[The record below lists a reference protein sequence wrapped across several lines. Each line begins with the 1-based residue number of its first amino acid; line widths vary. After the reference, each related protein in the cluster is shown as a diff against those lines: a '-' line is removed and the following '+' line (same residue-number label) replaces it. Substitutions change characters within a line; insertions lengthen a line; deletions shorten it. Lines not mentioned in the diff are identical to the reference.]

1 MNENSNHERFFNPSK
16 IPVLSLI
23 DQEAAAPPP
32 LPTAS
37 PSGEPTRFA
46 HGMSGRA
53 LLRIIFR
60 KCADLGVSDIQM
72 RAERPVYIHTNKGME
87 KIEEYGVLSAENMDE
102 ILKELVANK
111 ESSSHGFGLRKE
123 VDTRVDDKIA
133 GAIAEF
139 SQTRVTDFSCDGIPL
154 NEDGGEISGR
164 LRVQGHLSSSGLGVT
179 CRILNDSIPE
189 LEALGIDPDTV
200 ATLRHAVLRRA
211 GLCLVTGPT
220 GSGKSTSL
228 ASLIDWVRRHHP
240 KHIVTVED
248 PIEYQYPDDMD
259 DPDFPG
265 HKCPSPSIV
274 TQQEV
279 GRDVHSYRQ
288 GLKDVLRKAPHI
300 ILLGEIRDREAMETC
315 MEAAQ
320 TGHLVLSTLHTTGAV
335 KTIGRI
341 LELYPNE
348 SHSAVLSRLSEILI
362 FIHSQGLL
370 NGIERRVLTYE
381 FLQNN
386 DDAVSS
392 AIANYDGGSRSLEDV
407 IRRAGNIEWD
417 SNLKRL
423 VKQGL
428 ITPETMVNARMNK
441 NDDEIDIT

>member
-1 MNENSNHERFFNPSK
+1 MP
-16 IPVLSLI
+16 
-23 DQEAAAPPP
+23 
-32 LPTAS
+32 
-37 PSGEPTRFA
+37 
-46 HGMSGRA
+46 GRN
-53 LLRIIFR
+53 LLGIIFR
-60 KCADLGVSDIQM
+60 VCRELRVSDIQM
-72 RAERPVYIHTNKGME
+72 RASRPVYIHTNKGME
-87 KIEEYGVLSAENMDE
+87 KLEALGILSPANMDE
-102 ILKELVANK
+102 ILKELISSR
-111 ESSSHGFGLRKE
+111 ESGSHGFGQEDSL
-123 VDTRVDDKIA
+123 DQRVDEKIRL
-133 GAIAEF
+133 AIADF
-139 SQTRVTDFSCDGIPL
+139 SERRVADFSCDGVIMGD
-154 NEDGGEISGR
+154 NGERSGR
-164 LRVQGHLSSSGLGVT
+164 LRIQAHLSSSGLGIT
-179 CRILNDSIPE
+179 CRILNDFIPE
-189 LEALGIDPDTV
+189 LESLGIDPDTI
-200 ATLRHAVLRRA
+200 ATLRHGVLKRA

-220 GSGKSTSL
+220 GSGKSTTL
-228 ASLIDWVRRHHP
+228 ASLIDWARRNHP

-265 HKCPSPSIV
+265 HRIPSPSIV

-279 GRDVHSYRQ
+279 GRDLHSYRQ

-341 LELYPNE
+341 LELYPRE
-348 SHSAVLSRLSEILI
+348 SHSSVLNRLAEILI

-370 NGIERRVLTYE
+370 NGIQRRVLTYE

-386 DDAVSS
+386 DDAVAS
-392 AIANYDGGSRSLEDV
+392 AIANYDGGARSLEDV

-417 SNLKRL
+417 NNLKRL

-428 ITPETMVNARMNK
+428 ITPDAFINARMNK
-441 NDDEIDIT
+441 NDDEI

>member
-1 MNENSNHERFFNPSK
+1 MGPVRFGP
-16 IPVLSLI
+16 
-23 DQEAAAPPP
+23 
-32 LPTAS
+32 
-37 PSGEPTRFA
+37 
-46 HGMSGRA
+46 GMSGRE
-53 LLRIIFR
+53 LLGIIFR
-60 KCADLGVSDIQM
+60 RCRELKVSDIQM
-72 RAERPVYIHTNKGME
+72 RASRPVYIHTNKGME
-87 KIEEYGVLSAENMDE
+87 KLESLGILSPAHMDD
-102 ILKELVANK
+102 ILKELIANR
-111 ESSSHGFGLRKE
+111 ESGSHGFGNE
-123 VDTRVDDKIA
+123 NSVEERVEDKINI
-133 GAIAEF
+133 AINDFA
-139 SQTRVTDFSCDGIPL
+139 QTRVADFSCDGIPM
-154 NEDGGEISGR
+154 GEYGERSGR
-164 LRVQGHLSSSGLGVT
+164 LRIQAHLSSSGLGVT
-179 CRILNDSIPE
+179 CRILNDYIPE
-189 LEALGIDPDTV
+189 LESLGVDPDTT
-200 ATLRHAVLRRA
+200 ATLRHAVLKRA

-228 ASLIDWVRRHHP
+228 ASLIDWVRRHHA

-259 DPDFPG
+259 DPEYPG
-265 HKCPSPSIV
+265 HKTPSPSIV

-341 LELYPNE
+341 LEMYPRE
-348 SHSAVLSRLSEILI
+348 SHSSVLSRLSEILI

-370 NGIERRVLTYE
+370 NGVDRRVLTYE

-386 DDAVSS
+386 DDAVAS
-392 AIANYDGGSRSLEDV
+392 AISNYDGGARSLEDV

-417 SNLKRL
+417 SNLRRL

-428 ITPETMVNARMNK
+428 ITPETYVNTRMNR
-441 NDDEIDIT
+441 NEEVIM

>member
-1 MNENSNHERFFNPSK
+1 VAEPVRF
-16 IPVLSLI
+16 
-23 DQEAAAPPP
+23 
-32 LPTAS
+32 TA
-37 PSGEPTRFA
+37 
-46 HGMSGRA
+46 GMRGGQ
-53 LLRIIFR
+53 LLGIIFR
-60 KCADLGVSDIQM
+60 VCRELRVSDIQM
-72 RAERPVYIHTNKGME
+72 RADRPVYIHTNKGME
-87 KIEEYGVLSAENMDE
+87 KLDFLGILSAGNMDE
-102 ILKELVANK
+102 ILKELIANR
-111 ESSSHGFGLRKE
+111 ESGSHGFGQQDSME
-123 VDTRVDDKIA
+123 TRVDEKIRL
-133 GAIAEF
+133 AIAAFAE
-139 SQTRVTDFSCDGIPL
+139 SRVADFSCDGIPMGD
-154 NEDGGEISGR
+154 NGERSGR
-164 LRVQGHLSSSGLGVT
+164 LRIQAHLSSSGLGVT
-179 CRILNDSIPE
+179 CRILNDFIPE
-189 LEALGIDPDTV
+189 LESLGIDPDTTD
-200 ATLRHAVLRRA
+200 TLRHGVLKRA

-220 GSGKSTSL
+220 GSGKSTTL
-228 ASLIDWVRRHHP
+228 ASLIDWARRHHP

-259 DPDFPG
+259 DPEYPG
-265 HKCPSPSIV
+265 HRIPSPSIV

-341 LELYPNE
+341 LELYPKEN
-348 SHSAVLSRLSEILI
+348 HSAVLSRLSEILI

-392 AIANYDGGSRSLEDV
+392 AISNYDGGARSLEDV
-407 IRRAGNIEWD
+407 IRRAGNIQWD
-417 SNLKRL
+417 ANLRRL
-423 VKQGL
+423 LNQGA
-428 ITPETMVNARMNK
+428 ISMDTYQNAKMSK
-441 NDDEIDIT
+441 NDDDVF

>member
-1 MNENSNHERFFNPSK
+1 M
-16 IPVLSLI
+16 SLTEI
-23 DQEAAAPPP
+23 HTLEPPP
-32 LPTAS
+32 LPCDMPATG
-37 PSGEPTRFA
+37 PVRFGP
-46 HGMSGRA
+46 GMSGRE
-53 LLRIIFR
+53 LLGIIFR
-60 KCADLGVSDIQM
+60 RCRELKVSDIQM
-72 RAERPVYIHTNKGME
+72 RASRPVYIHTNRGME
-87 KIEEYGVLSAENMDE
+87 KLESLGILSPAHMDE
-102 ILKELVANK
+102 ILKELIANR
-111 ESSSHGFGLRKE
+111 ESGSHGFGKE
-123 VDTRVDDKIA
+123 NSVEERVEDKINI
-133 GAIAEF
+133 AINDFA
-139 SQTRVTDFSCDGIPL
+139 QTRVADFSCDGIPM
-154 NEDGGEISGR
+154 GEYGERSGR
-164 LRVQGHLSSSGLGVT
+164 LRIQAHLSSSGLGVT
-179 CRILNDSIPE
+179 CRILNDYIPE
-189 LEALGIDPDTV
+189 LESLGVDPDTT
-200 ATLRHAVLRRA
+200 ATLRHAVLKRA

-228 ASLIDWVRRHHP
+228 ASLIDWVRRHHA

-259 DPDFPG
+259 DPEYPG
-265 HKCPSPSIV
+265 HKTPSPSIV

-341 LELYPNE
+341 LEMYPRE
-348 SHSAVLSRLSEILI
+348 SHSSVLSRLSEILI

-370 NGIERRVLTYE
+370 NGVDRRVLTYE

-386 DDAVSS
+386 DDAVAS
-392 AIANYDGGSRSLEDV
+392 AIANYDGGARSLEDV

-417 SNLKRL
+417 SNLRRL
-423 VKQGL
+423 VNQGL
-428 ITPETMVNARMNK
+428 ITPETYVNARMNR
-441 NDDEIDIT
+441 NEEVEI

>member
-1 MNENSNHERFFNPSK
+1 MPSP
-16 IPVLSLI
+16 II
-23 DQEAAAPPP
+23 EPPP
-32 LPTAS
+32 LPGHTPA
-37 PSGEPTRFA
+37 GGPTRFA
-46 HGMSGRA
+46 PGMLGRI
-53 LLRIIFR
+53 LLGIIFR
-60 KCADLGVSDIQM
+60 VCRELRVSDIQM
-72 RAERPVYIHTNKGME
+72 RASRPVYIHTNKGME
-87 KIEEYGVLSAENMDE
+87 KLEALGILSPANMDE
-102 ILKELVANK
+102 ILKELISTR
-111 ESSSHGFGLRKE
+111 ESGSHGFGQEDSLE
-123 VDTRVDDKIA
+123 QRVDEKIRL
-133 GAIAEF
+133 AIADF
-139 SQTRVTDFSCDGIPL
+139 SERRVADFSCDGVL
-154 NEDGGEISGR
+154 MGDNGERSGR
-164 LRVQGHLSSSGLGVT
+164 LRIQAHLSSSGLGIT
-179 CRILNDSIPE
+179 CRILNDYIPE
-189 LEALGIDPDTV
+189 LESLGIDPDTT
-200 ATLRHAVLRRA
+200 ATLRHGVLKRA

-220 GSGKSTSL
+220 GSGKSTTL
-228 ASLIDWVRRHHP
+228 ASLIDWARRNHP

-265 HKCPSPSIV
+265 HRIPAPSIV

-279 GRDVHSYRQ
+279 GRDLHSYRQ

-341 LELYPNE
+341 LELYPRE
-348 SHSAVLSRLSEILI
+348 SHSSVLSRLAEILI

-370 NGIERRVLTYE
+370 NGVQRRVLTYE

-386 DDAVSS
+386 DDAVAS
-392 AIANYDGGSRSLEDV
+392 AIANYDGGARSLEDV

-417 SNLKRL
+417 NNLKRL

-428 ITPETMVNARMNK
+428 ITPEAFINARMNK
-441 NDDEIDIT
+441 NDDEI

>member
-1 MNENSNHERFFNPSK
+1 MSVIST
-16 IPVLSLI
+16 VL
-23 DQEAAAPPP
+23 EPPP
-32 LPTAS
+32 LPGLTPVAG
-37 PSGEPTRFA
+37 PGRFMP
-46 HGMSGRA
+46 GMSGRE
-53 LLRIIFR
+53 LLGIIFR
-60 KCADLGVSDIQM
+60 VCAEMRVSDIQM
-72 RAERPVYIHTNKGME
+72 RASRPVYIHTNKGME
-87 KIEEYGVLSAENMDE
+87 KLDYLGILSPSHMDE
-102 ILKELVANK
+102 ILKELITNR
-111 ESSSHGFGLRKE
+111 ESGSHGFGKDQSL
-123 VDTRVDDKIA
+123 DQRVDEKISL
-133 GAIAEF
+133 AIADFAER
-139 SQTRVTDFSCDGIPL
+139 RVADFSCDGIPMGD
-154 NEDGGEISGR
+154 NGERSGR
-164 LRVQGHLSSSGLGVT
+164 LRIQAHLSASGLGIT
-179 CRILNDSIPE
+179 CRILNDYIPE
-189 LEALGIDPDTV
+189 LEALGIDPDTTD
-200 ATLRHAVLRRA
+200 TLRHCVLKRA

-220 GSGKSTSL
+220 GSGKSTTL
-228 ASLIDWVRRHHP
+228 ASLIDWCRRHHP

-248 PIEYQYPDDMD
+248 PIEYEYPDDMD
-259 DPDFPG
+259 DSEYPG
-265 HKCPSPSIV
+265 HRIPSPSIV

-341 LELYPNE
+341 LELYPKEN
-348 SHSAVLSRLSEILI
+348 HSAVLSRLSEILI

-370 NGIERRVLTYE
+370 NGIQRRVLTYE

-392 AIANYDGGSRSLEDV
+392 AIANYDGGARSLEDV

-417 SNLKRL
+417 NNLKRL

-428 ITPETMVNARMNK
+428 ITPETFINARMNK
-441 NDDEIDIT
+441 NDDEI